1 MARRQRTLRKPLI
14 LFGEGPTEELFLGL
28 IKSHYASEL
37 AGKAITLGNGEGG
50 SPGSILLALKKQ
62 ILNVGAPSTPALA
75 LIDADKGLDDAAKEI
90 LKEHPNI
97 QVVFSRP
104 ECVEGLMLALLGD
117 LPPPHQQT
125 AEQLKHRFQD
135 RHLEARRKVI
145 FLFKHK
151 RAELFP
157 RELFESQ
164 KKSNP
169 VLLDVFRFLDLP

>member
-1 MARRQRTLRKPLI
+1 MARRQRTLRTPLI

-28 IKSHYASEL
+28 IKNHYAAEL
-37 AGKAITLGNGEGG
+37 ADKAITLGNGEGG
-50 SPGSILLALKKQ
+50 SPGSILLALKKR

-97 QVVFSRP
+97 HVVFSHP
-104 ECVEGLMLALLGD
+104 ECVEGLMLDLLGD

-125 AEQLKHRFQD
+125 ADLLKQRFQD
-135 RHLEARRKVI
+135 KHLGARRKVI

-157 RELFESQ
+157 RALFESQ
-164 KKSNP
+164 KTSNP
-169 VLLDVFRFLDLP
+169 VLSDVFRFLDLL